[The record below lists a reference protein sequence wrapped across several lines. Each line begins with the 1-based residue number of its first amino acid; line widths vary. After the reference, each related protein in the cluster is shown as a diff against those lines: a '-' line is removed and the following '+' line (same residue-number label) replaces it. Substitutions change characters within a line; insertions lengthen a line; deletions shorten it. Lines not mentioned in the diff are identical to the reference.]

1 MTPQMKS
8 RGHPRNHGVHVAGT
22 ATGRPVD
29 GRNDFFG
36 LGTILYEML
45 AGNRAFRNETDIGTI

>member
-1 MTPQMKS
+1 MAYMS
-8 RGHPRNHGVHVAGT
+8 HGT

-29 GRNDFFG
+29 GRNHFFS

-45 AGNRAFRNETDIGTI
+45 AGNRAFRNETDIGTMTAVLRESTGG